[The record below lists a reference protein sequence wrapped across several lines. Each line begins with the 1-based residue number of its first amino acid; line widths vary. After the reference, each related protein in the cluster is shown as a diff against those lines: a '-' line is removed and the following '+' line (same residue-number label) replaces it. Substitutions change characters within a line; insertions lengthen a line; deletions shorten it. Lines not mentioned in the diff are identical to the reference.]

1 MATSQPDTSLS
12 SAFRY
17 AIDQPLENMATTF
30 QALGMEEWE
39 TFMRDLVEEPENY
52 ESAAGKF
59 INSQSPEWWDLNWEH
74 FPTAVFEQA
83 GQIAGSLL
91 ARGGGAALGAAI
103 TVNPIGAAVGALLGP
118 ALFEAVQIAGPV
130 ALERASRADPPRA
143 EPNWDDWKGA
153 LGTSAASGVLNAI
166 GIKNV
171 GVLNSIG
178 KGAFKQ
184 AGKQTVKAGVSEGVT
199 EGFQGLTEQIG
210 GSALTAQGLEID
222 PKAALA
228 EGLLGTGAGTVTQ
241 AGTEVIGQVGPP
253 ALDGSL
259 YSNPFTKLFGKKKE
273 EVTEEPPTAP
283 LQIEDQRPQEEISL
297 DQMFGE
303 LEAEAQRD
311 TPTLRK
317 YLEPMNIKSLILN
330 LGDMNGVETKIAY
343 ENLAKRI
350 EAKFEEK
357 NVPQEHRPLI
367 LAETLSDIKNE
378 MHMYIESDDTRI
390 GVRRGPGA
398 RFNLEKVDNNV
409 DTKIAQYNQTGEPAV
424 ELPDRLKPDKFTRPL
439 YNAPQFT
446 SDSPA
451 SGYTGETLGLPIGS
465 VQRVVSDPTVG
476 FMIGE
481 PNKLGFYPDKIDP
494 QTGGYSVLRRHLTTI
509 KKDLTSRYGVQGLIN
524 PGNPWKLFLGLGL
537 EQNRNGFPVPR
548 KKLKPINKKIAN
560 QAISSGIAERLLDLK
575 AQGEPVLVAELDQ
588 ILDDYYSRF
597 NTTLLFDNQDDYFYK
612 QSGEG
617 RETAISADESQ
628 IKKEFLAKKQVQ
640 FEKEEIEKSEILP
653 EGYDPGAA
661 NTPRDPLPNGEDRFW
676 NEYEDVVLPKVAE
689 RLEKAEALFPAMVPF
704 LAPKDPAYNAWEN
717 MDQTVHIDT
726 QLQKYSDNNFS
737 KERIGDKWGGYYLEP
752 ASSEIGP
759 GSFLEMWAAFHPRLD
774 AASENAYGLDL
785 DLRKDHSLEYDRSGP
800 NHSLVP
806 GTYGWTRGLLMSH
819 EPGALGYGF
828 WEMQQDIYR
837 QGDPKGPRPEWR
849 KLRFRSEVAETELT
863 PGEKTLQRKLDAIDN
878 AIEAYVSAQESSLDE
893 NALALVAPFMPLEKD
908 TGRTGPEIRGTR
920 EFSSTQ
926 DYPISPQQ
934 FPRYAIKGGIPSR
947 DNGQLRQLFRRA
959 PETRIEDAADAFF
972 DPLPEQGQDLTSG
985 GPFIRTFIL
994 KNMLPHLRYGEMI
1007 ESGMPANLYPL
1018 GRKAFKDVGA
1028 AQKELE
1034 RTAKGKA
1041 EDIFYDWLLE
1051 AQPFRSLGRVLS
1063 SRDAKNIIIDSE
1075 IRGEIEYWEPSFG
1088 SFFNQVELADSEVE
1102 ATIAKIKYIM
1112 PFVEHLAWQQMAPT
1126 VLKKARPFA
1135 TMAIG
1140 KHPELAP
1147 VLDLYLNPDKNFTQ
1161 ENISRLEEKELTGRI
1176 EEKDKIPD
1184 YPHKGTQYG
1193 KEADWAKDLLHR
1205 GIVKLLQT
1213 FPDITHVYLHK
1224 YGTEGSPVYPYVEV
1238 IKEAKKMAKE
1248 LGLDMKKIGEY
1259 PTKAA
1264 LGKKEGGR
1272 TVLTDV
1278 TNEVWA
1284 LNIEKMREIVL
1295 MGGYESMRKGGVV
1308 KKAVN
1313 HTMNYGN
1320 YGRRII

>member
-1 MATSQPDTSLS
+1 
-12 SAFRY
+12 
-17 AIDQPLENMATTF
+17 
-30 QALGMEEWE
+30 
-39 TFMRDLVEEPENY
+39 
-52 ESAAGKF
+52 
-59 INSQSPEWWDLNWEH
+59 
-74 FPTAVFEQA
+74 
-83 GQIAGSLL
+83 
-91 ARGGGAALGAAI
+91 
-103 TVNPIGAAVGALLGP
+103 
-118 ALFEAVQIAGPV
+118 
-130 ALERASRADPPRA
+130 
-143 EPNWDDWKGA
+143 
-153 LGTSAASGVLNAI
+153 
-166 GIKNV
+166 
-171 GVLNSIG
+171 
-178 KGAFKQ
+178 
-184 AGKQTVKAGVSEGVT
+184 
-199 EGFQGLTEQIG
+199 
-210 GSALTAQGLEID
+210 
-222 PKAALA
+222 
-228 EGLLGTGAGTVTQ
+228 
-241 AGTEVIGQVGPP
+241 
-253 ALDGSL
+253 
-259 YSNPFTKLFGKKKE
+259 
-273 EVTEEPPTAP
+273 
-283 LQIEDQRPQEEISL
+283 
-297 DQMFGE
+297 
-303 LEAEAQRD
+303 
-311 TPTLRK
+311 
-317 YLEPMNIKSLILN
+317 
-330 LGDMNGVETKIAY
+330 
-343 ENLAKRI
+343 
-350 EAKFEEK
+350 
-357 NVPQEHRPLI
+357 
-367 LAETLSDIKNE
+367 
-378 MHMYIESDDTRI
+378 
-390 GVRRGPGA
+390 
-398 RFNLEKVDNNV
+398 
-409 DTKIAQYNQTGEPAV
+409 
-424 ELPDRLKPDKFTRPL
+424 
-439 YNAPQFT
+439 
-446 SDSPA
+446 
-451 SGYTGETLGLPIGS
+451 
-465 VQRVVSDPTVG
+465 
-476 FMIGE
+476 MIGE

-560 QAISSGIAERLLDLK
+560 QAISSGVAERLLDLK
-575 AQGEPVLVAELDQ
+575 AQGEPVLVAELVQ
-588 ILDDYYSRF
+588 ILDDHYSRF
-597 NTTLLFDNQDDYFYK
+597 NTTILIDNQNAKYFE
-612 QSGEG
+612 QDEAGNFL
-617 RETAISADESQ
+617 ISADEAQ
-628 IKKEFLAKKQVQ
+628 IKKEFLAKKQAQ
-640 FEKEEIEKSEILP
+640 FLKEEIEKSEVLP

-661 NTPRDPLPNGEDRFW
+661 NAPRDPLPNGEDRFL
-676 NEYEDVVLPKVAE
+676 NEFDDVVGPKVAE

-785 DLRKDHSLEYDRSGP
+785 DLRKDHALEYDRSGP

-863 PGEKTLQRKLDAIDN
+863 PGEKTLQRKLDGIDN
-878 AIEAYVSAQESSLDE
+878 AIEAYVSKTTTGRSAGILGKP
-893 NALALVAPFMPLEKD
+893 LALITPFMPLEKD
-908 TGRTGPEIRGTR
+908 TGRTG

-934 FPRYAIKGGIPSR
+934 FPRYVIKGGIPSR
-947 DNGQLRQLFRRA
+947 DNGQLRSLFPRIGDD
-959 PETRIEDAADAFF
+959 PESRTGGAAAAFF
-972 DPLPEQGQDLTSG
+972 DPLPEQGRSLASEG
-985 GPFIRTFIL
+985 HPIPAYEL
-994 KNMLPHLRYGEMI
+994 SSMI
-1007 ESGMPANLYPL
+1007 ERLRLGELTNIDETGPARYPL
-1018 GRKAFKDVGA
+1018 GEKIALDADA
-1028 AQKELE
+1028 AQKEL
-1034 RTAKGKA
+1034 TLKAQGKA
-1041 EDIFYDWLLE
+1041 EDVFYDWLLE
-1051 AQPFRSLGRVLS
+1051 AQPFRSLGRTLS
-1063 SRDAKNIIIDSE
+1063 SRDAKNILIDSE
-1075 IRGEIEYWEPSFG
+1075 IRGDIQYWKPSFG

-1102 ATIAKIKYIM
+1102 ATIEGINKIM
-1112 PFVEHLAWQQMAPT
+1112 PFVKYVAWQQMAPT

-1135 TMAIG
+1135 TVAIQN
-1140 KHPELAP
+1140 HPELAP

-1278 TNEVWA
+1278 TNEVWYV
-1284 LNIEKMREIVL
+1284 NIEKMREIVL
-1295 MGGYESMRKGGVV
+1295 MGGVEGMRKGGVV

-1320 YGRRII
+1320 YGRKFL

>member
-1 MATSQPDTSLS
+1 MGA
-12 SAFRY
+12 SAF
-17 AIDQPLENMATTF
+17 
-30 QALGMEEWE
+30 
-39 TFMRDLVEEPENY
+39 
-52 ESAAGKF
+52 S
-59 INSQSPEWWDLNWEH
+59 
-74 FPTAVFEQA
+74 
-83 GQIAGSLL
+83 
-91 ARGGGAALGAAI
+91 
-103 TVNPIGAAVGALLGP
+103 GAL
-118 ALFEAVQIAGPV
+118 
-130 ALERASRADPPRA
+130 
-143 EPNWDDWKGA
+143 
-153 LGTSAASGVLNAI
+153 NAF
-166 GIKNV
+166 GIRNV
-171 GVLNSIG
+171 GVLNSVS
-178 KGAFKQ
+178 KEALKE
-184 AGKQTVKAGVSEGVT
+184 AGKRTGKALLSEGGT
-199 EGFQGLTEQIG
+199 EWLQGYTEQVG
-210 GSALTAQGLEID
+210 GTAGTKAYKDLPVGEYLLGLEH
-222 PKAALA
+222 KAALG
-228 EGLLGTGAGTVTQ
+228 EGLLGAGAGTVTQ
-241 AGTEVIGQVGPP
+241 AGTELLGQVGPP

-317 YLEPMNIKSLILN
+317 YLEPMNIRSLILN

-409 DTKIAQYNQTGEPAV
+409 DTKIAQYNQTGEPAA

-451 SGYTGETLGLPIGS
+451 SGSIGYTEETKGLPIGS

-560 QAISSGIAERLLDLK
+560 QAISSGVAERLLDLK
-575 AQGEPVLVAELDQ
+575 AQGEPVLVAELVQ
-588 ILDDYYSRF
+588 ILDDHYSRF
-597 NTTLLFDNQDDYFYK
+597 NTTILIDNQNAKYFK
-612 QSGEG
+612 QDEAGKFL
-617 RETAISADESQ
+617 ISADEAQ
-628 IKKEFLAKKQVQ
+628 IKKEFLAKKQAQ
-640 FEKEEIEKSEILP
+640 FLKEEIEKSEVLP

-661 NTPRDPLPNGEDRFW
+661 NAPRDPLPNGEDRFL
-676 NEYEDVVLPKVAE
+676 NEFDDVVGPKVAE

-717 MDQTVHIDT
+717 IGETVHEGT
-726 QLQKYSDNNFS
+726 QFNNYLGPRFS

-752 ASSEIGP
+752 ADSEIGP
-759 GSFLEMWAAFHPRLD
+759 GSNVEMWAAFHPRLD

-785 DLRKDHSLEYDRSGP
+785 DLRKDHALEYDRSGP

-908 TGRTGPEIRGTR
+908 TGRTG

-947 DNGQLRQLFRRA
+947 DNGQLRELFRRA

-985 GPFIRTFIL
+985 GPFIRTFVL

-1007 ESGMPANLYPL
+1007 EPGAPATLNKYPL

-1135 TMAIG
+1135 TMVIG

-1278 TNEVWA
+1278 TNEVWYV
-1284 LNIEKMREIVL
+1284 NIEKMREIVL
-1295 MGGYESMRKGGVV
+1295 MGGVEGMRKGGVV

-1320 YGRRII
+1320 YGRKFL